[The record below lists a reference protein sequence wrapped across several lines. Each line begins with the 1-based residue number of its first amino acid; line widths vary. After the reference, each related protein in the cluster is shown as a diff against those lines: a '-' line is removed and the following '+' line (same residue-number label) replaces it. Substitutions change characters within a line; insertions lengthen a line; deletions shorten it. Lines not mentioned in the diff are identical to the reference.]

1 LGKPQFF
8 LNLAVVEMIPCFTMK
23 YSLIAILVLFLF
35 SCTQEKELYN
45 EINLKEAE
53 VRLNQYWDLYEAHK
67 ADRPDSALHYMQE
80 VKSLS
85 EATGNTEWL
94 AAAYG
99 AIADIQR
106 KEGKLGESTFYYLKA
121 IKLFKELG
129 ELKLVARNYSNLALI
144 YEQIEDYKKAIFYS
158 RQAMDVFFYE
168 GNSYDKANT
177 YRNLALYNLH
187 LGQLQKAE
195 EYVRQ
200 AEEVAL
206 KAKDYNLLSKIYN
219 TAGIVKFKKE
229 QYSRARENYRMALQ
243 YSDSIDDAQ
252 WVKAATTNN
261 IFEAY
266 FFEKNYEKAEE
277 WLHKASTLKE
287 EINNPVFLQSTLN
300 LYAGMLMEQG
310 KNRETVELL
319 QENFNRTDLSK
330 VNPAIDEGLSLAQE
344 ALSRIAA
351 ENKAENTAY
360 ISRNFAALNAYSKEY
375 STQAR
380 LLRDEL
386 QNFSQQLAV
395 QANADKYSQQEM
407 AEAAAKQAAEK
418 NLCII
423 LLSFFLLACLSAA
436 LVRLLRKNRRY
447 KKLYEKVETILNSQA
462 LRHMKKG

>member
-8 LNLAVVEMIPCFTMK
+8 LNLAVVEMIPRLTMK
-23 YSLIAILVLFLF
+23 NSLIAILLLFLF

-53 VRLNQYWDLYEAHK
+53 ARLNYSWDLYEAYK
-67 ADRPDSALHYMQE
+67 ADRPDSALHYMRE
-80 VKSLS
+80 VKNLS
-85 EATGNTEWL
+85 EAGGKTEWL

-99 AIADIQR
+99 ALGDIQR
-106 KEGKLGESTFYYLKA
+106 KEGKLGEATYYYLKA

-129 ELKLVARNYSNLALI
+129 ELRLLARNYNNLALI
-144 YEQIEDYKKAIFYS
+144 YEEIEDYEKALAYA
-158 RQAMDVFFYE
+158 RQAMDIFFYD
-168 GNSYDKANT
+168 GDSFNKANT
-177 YRNLALYNLH
+177 SRNLALYYTKLD
-187 LGQLQKAE
+187 QLQKAE
-195 EYVRQ
+195 EYIHL
-200 AEEVAL
+200 AEKVAL
-206 KAKDYNLLSKIYN
+206 KAEDYNLLSKIYN
-219 TAGIVKFKKE
+219 TAGIVNFKQE
-229 QYSRARENYRMALQ
+229 QHGKARKNYQRSLQ
-243 YSDSIDDAQ
+243 YSDSTTDTNWI
-252 WVKAATTNN
+252 KAAATGN
-261 IFEAY
+261 IGEAY
-266 FFEKNYEKAEE
+266 LSEKNYQKAEE
-277 WLHKASTLKE
+277 WLLQALAMARK
-287 EINNPVFLQSTLN
+287 INDSKLEQTYLN

-344 ALSRIAA
+344 ALGRIAA
-351 ENKAENTAY
+351 ENKPENTAY
-360 ISRNFAALNAYSKEY
+360 ISRSLAALNTYSKEY
-375 STQAR
+375 TMHTR

-418 NLCII
+418 NLRII